1 MKKILNGIKNHKIL
15 VTIITVFVFA
25 APLVVVHVL
34 FKSSAIHSWFVAT
47 WSAGDLLGYIAGFA
61 SLLGTVFLGLITVYL
76 TDQANETSE
85 RLGKENINLQKIMA
99 QKLMP
104 ILRLE
109 FAHIFKSTVI
119 NHTPSHFPQKAE
131 FMRTCTCSGNMSSSV
146 CHKIY
151 VNIDVGTENR
161 DPVYVK
167 QINFRLVNI
176 SDTIIRHIS
185 LDHIQIVG
193 YENRAEPVLCQN
205 EATGDGIPTLIT
217 TDESVDVMLIAYTNS
232 EERASVWD
240 DSSGGLALT
249 LYVTNTSISGIQ
261 FHEYINV
268 HATDGNY
275 VKISYGERTAVA
287 GDQENTQ

>member
-1 MKKILNGIKNHKIL
+1 MKKILNWIKNHKIL
-15 VTIITVFVFA
+15 VTIGTVLAFIV
-25 APLVVVHVL
+25 PLIVVHIL

-47 WSAGDLLGYIAGFA
+47 WSAGDLLGYIAGFV

-76 TDQANETSE
+76 TDQANKTNE

-109 FAHIFKSTVI
+109 FAHIFKSTTVK
-119 NHTPSHFPQKAE
+119 HAPSHFPQKAE
-131 FMRTCTCSGNMSSSV
+131 FLRTCTYSGNMSSSV

-151 VNIDVGTENR
+151 VNIDVGTEND

-185 LDHIQIVG
+185 LDQIQIVG
-193 YENRAEPVLCQN
+193 YENRTEPVLCQN
-205 EATGDGIPTLIT
+205 EAAGDGIPTLIT
-217 TDESVDVMLIAYTNS
+217 TDESVDVMLIVYTNS
-232 EERASVWD
+232 EEWVSVWD
-240 DSSGGLALT
+240 ASTGGLALT

-268 HATDGNY
+268 HATDDNY
-275 VKISYGERTAVA
+275 VKISYGERTAGA
-287 GDQENTQ
+287 GNQENTQ

>member
-1 MKKILNGIKNHKIL
+1 MKKILNWIKNHKIF
-15 VTIITVFVFA
+15 VTIITVLVFIV
-25 APLVVVHVL
+25 PLIVVHIL
-34 FKSSAIHSWFVAT
+34 FKSSAPHSWFVAT
-47 WSAGDLLGYIAGFA
+47 WSAGDLLGYIAGFV
-61 SLLGTVFLGLITVYL
+61 SLLGTVFLGLITVHL
-76 TDQANETSE
+76 TDQANETNE

-109 FAHIFKSTVI
+109 FAHIFKSTLVK
-119 NHTPSHFPQKAE
+119 HTPSHLPPKAE
-131 FMRTCTCSGNMSSSV
+131 FMRTCTCSGNMPSSV

-151 VNIDVGTENR
+151 VNIDVSAENN
-161 DPVYVK
+161 DPIYVK

-193 YENRAEPVLCQN
+193 YENRTEPVLCQN
-205 EATGDGIPTLIT
+205 EAIGDGIPTLIT
-217 TDESVDVMLIAYTNS
+217 TDESVDVMLIVCTNS
-232 EERASVWD
+232 EEWVSVWD

-268 HATDGNY
+268 HATDYNY
-275 VKISYGERTAVA
+275 VKISYGERTA
-287 GDQENTQ
+287 GTDNQENTQ

>member
-1 MKKILNGIKNHKIL
+1 MKKLLEWIRNHIFLTL
-15 VTIITVFVFA
+15 VICVLVFA
-25 APLVVVHVL
+25 VPIIVVHIL
-34 FKSSAIHSWFVAT
+34 FKSTATHSWFVAT
-47 WSAGDLLGYIAGFA
+47 WSAGDLLAYIAGFA

-76 TDQANETSE
+76 TDQANKTNE

-109 FAHIFKSTVI
+109 FAHIFKSTIVKSI
-119 NHTPSHFPQKAE
+119 PKLFPQKTE
-131 FMRTCTCSGNMSSSV
+131 FLRTITQSDSAYSSV
-146 CHKIY
+146 CHKVY
-151 VNIDVGTENR
+151 VNIDIDTDNK
-161 DPVYVK
+161 DSVYVK

-193 YENRAEPVLCQN
+193 YENRTEPILCKN
-205 EATGDGIPTLIT
+205 EAAGDGIPALIT
-217 TDESVDVMLIAYTNS
+217 TDESVDVMLILYTKS
-232 EERASVWD
+232 EEWVSVWD
-240 DSSGGLALT
+240 DPLGGLALT

-268 HATDGNY
+268 HATDDNY
-275 VKISYGERTAVA
+275 VKISYGERTAGA
-287 GDQENTQ
+287 GNQENTQ